1 MLQQADSGG
10 YPRYYNGEGRN
21 EVPDTLDA
29 QIIKDAMQTFQHGE
43 KMQLTYAVRNTHR
56 AVGSRTSSMITR
68 KYGMF
73 GLDHNHLTV
82 RLRGTA
88 GQSLGAFA
96 VQGLAIEVLGDA
108 NDYVGKG
115 LSGGTIVLRP
125 PVSSPLESEKNTI
138 IGNTV
143 LYGATAGRLFA
154 AGQAGERF
162 CVRNSGATA
171 VVEGCGSNGCE
182 YMTGGLVVILGEV
195 GPNFGAG
202 MTGGMAFIYDPANTF
217 DHQANPETIIWQS
230 VETEYWQDVLKV
242 QIQQHVKRTHS
253 KHALR
258 LLNDWARV
266 LPHFRQIVPQE
277 MIGKLGHPL
286 TLDEETGLKS
296 AGE

>member
-1 MLQQADSGG
+1 
-10 YPRYYNGEGRN
+10 
-21 EVPDTLDA
+21 
-29 QIIKDAMQTFQHGE
+29 
-43 KMQLTYAVRNTHR
+43 
-56 AVGSRTSSMITR
+56 
-68 KYGMF
+68 
-73 GLDHNHLTV
+73 
-82 RLRGTA
+82 
-88 GQSLGAFA
+88 
-96 VQGLAIEVLGDA
+96 
-108 NDYVGKG
+108 
-115 LSGGTIVLRP
+115 
-125 PVSSPLESEKNTI
+125 
-138 IGNTV
+138 
-143 LYGATAGRLFA
+143 
-154 AGQAGERF
+154 
-162 CVRNSGATA
+162 
-171 VVEGCGSNGCE
+171 
-182 YMTGGLVVILGEV
+182 MTGGLVVILGEV

-277 MIGKLGHPL
+277 MIGKLEHPL